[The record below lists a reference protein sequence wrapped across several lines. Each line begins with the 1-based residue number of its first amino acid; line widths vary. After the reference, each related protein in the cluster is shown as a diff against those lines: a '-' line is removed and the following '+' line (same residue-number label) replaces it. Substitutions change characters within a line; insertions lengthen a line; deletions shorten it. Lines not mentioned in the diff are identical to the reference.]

1 MLVNS
6 VGLSSVDSDASFG
19 PQQLSSDAFLTLL
32 IAQLTH
38 QDPLAPMQSHEFMA
52 QLAQLESV
60 SQLREIRDYLQA
72 ASQLSNPMSTLGRI
86 VYWEDSS
93 GQSHSGE
100 VSAVVRDDS
109 GAFKLVV
116 EGEQIDFSQVTRI
129 E

>member
-6 VGLSSVDSDASFG
+6 VGLSSATSDASFG

-60 SQLREIRDYLQA
+60 SQLAEISDYLQA
-72 ASQLSNPMSTLGRI
+72 ASGLSKPMSALGRL

-93 GQSHSGE
+93 GELHSAE
-100 VSAVVRDDS
+100 VTAIVRDDS

-116 EGEQIDFSQVTRI
+116 EGKQIDFSQVTRI